1 MHPSGH
7 IRFSMAD
14 SSDQYGWQPAFAFER
29 VALGYLPCISNIWH
43 LTPPPPVFEPL
54 VKTSEKTALN
64 WVYPFHLSPTVLL
77 VVVHRGYSAENHS
90 QIPQSAS
97 YI

>member
-1 MHPSGH
+1 MVGNQRLSC
-7 IRFSMAD
+7 
-14 SSDQYGWQPAFAFER
+14 AFEK

-43 LTPPPPVFEPL
+43 LTPTP
-54 VKTSEKTALN
+54 SEKTALN

-77 VVVHRGYSAENHS
+77 VVVHRGYSAEADNHS
-90 QIPQSAS
+90 QIPKSAS